1 MYLVH
6 LDPHSDVEP
15 SLLVFQSPWRDFAA
29 SDPAVALERKI
40 VLW

>member
-6 LDPHSDVEP
+6 LDPHSDVAP

-29 SDPAVALERKI
+29 NDPVVAVERKI
-40 VLW
+40 AI